1 MYLTLAPKLGPV
13 VPKTWSPF
21 LNNFTSLPTASISP
35 ANSSPSVVIF
45 GLMRPVN
52 NLVKGSPLRK
62 VHSVAVTVVAYI
74 LISKSLSLGVG
85 FSTS

>member
-1 MYLTLAPKLGPV
+1 MYSALAPKPGPA

-52 NLVKGSPLRK
+52 NLEKNGSPFRK
-62 VHSVAVTVVAYI
+62 VLSVAVTVVANI
-74 LISKSLSLGVG
+74 LMSTSLSLGVG
-85 FSTS
+85 F